1 MRGKTPVEDLLF
13 DPEIEKTARK
23 NNSKN
28 KRKKKQAKQRQ
39 QQEGTSVSIS
49 STSSIAEE
57 IMTEQVDPPE
67 GNAMPCHNSPRRLAH
82 LARPR
87 AGARQTEMKTGYLQL
102 LYANPFAGLPHEDP
116 YNHLVKFY
124 EIAGSLGATEAE
136 EESVF
141 QRGFPHS
148 LIGKAKEWY
157 LDQPNQVMTNWNT
170 LEEKFLERFF
180 PHHKFM
186 EAKTSIA
193 VFAQGTTETLN
204 EAWERY
210 KSMLR
215 KCPNHGFDE
224 LTQIHIFRNGL
235 LQQTKL
241 LLDATAGGSLLSLS
255 AEDATA
261 IIEKMAL
268 SDGHGDYNRNP
279 SQRKPGVLE
288 LDTSDAVLAQNKLL
302 TNTVDQ
308 LSKQMSRMIN
318 LQEESSKAKQ
328 VAYCE
333 LCTGDHPTGH
343 CPPTN
348 EEVNFMG
355 NQQRQGQ
362 YQNNTGYQRG
372 DNSNYGQGW
381 RQDVGTSNKQRQF
394 ESYTQPSPMQTQI
407 SKMGEGISK
416 LMEMMK
422 ESNQQN
428 MQYQRSNDAVLR
440 NVETQLQQNQ
450 QYQRNS
456 DAAQRNLE
464 TQLGQLAKQIANNNS
479 QGGSFTANT
488 EANPKDCKSIK
499 TRSGI
504 EIGKGIGDN
513 LVKEKAV
520 VEAREK
526 EEKKCETEE
535 KNKGV
540 LVENEKNEKEEKN
553 ECEGEVSEE
562 RESSDLKSK
571 EKKSIQKSPPVQHLP
586 YPHAQSKKDKERQYV
601 RFLDIFKRLQINI
614 PFAEALEQ
622 MPTYAKFMKEI
633 LTKKRKYND
642 DEVIQLD
649 ASCSA
654 IIQRT
659 LPTKE
664 KDPGRVTL
672 PVTIGNVNVGKALID
687 LGSSINLIPLSV
699 VERIGGLDI
708 TRTRMTLQLAD
719 KSITHPSGIAE
730 DVLVK
735 VDKFMFP
742 IDFVVMDIKED
753 DDVPLILG
761 RGFMKTARM
770 MIDIDDG
777 IMKVR
782 VQDEEVSFNL
792 WEAMKHPKEK
802 DSCFKLDATEEA
814 ILDVRKQ
821 AHSPSSLE
829 QALTDAFEELDSDKE
844 KEIEECLKEL
854 DALEEVSPLEAN
866 IEELKGE
873 SEPVKVKLEL
883 KTLPSHLKYVFLE
896 EGDSKPVIISS
907 SLSMTEEKSLIQ
919 VLKANKEAIGWTLSD
934 LKGISPSYCMHNIM
948 MEDDYKPVAQ
958 PQRRLNPIMKE
969 VVRKEVVKLLE
980 AGMIYPISDSAWVSP
995 VQVVPKKG
1003 GMTVITNDKNEL
1015 IPTRTVTGWRMCIDY
1030 RRLNKAT
1037 RKDHFPLP
1045 FMDQM
1050 LERLSG
1056 QEFYCFLDGYSGY
1069 NQITV
1074 NPEDHEKT
1082 AFTCPFGVFAYRRM
1096 PFGLCN
1102 APATFQRCMQAIFS
1116 DLIEKCI
1123 EVFMDDFSVFGPSFA
1138 HCLNNLDTVLKRCVE
1153 TNLVLNWEKCHFM
1166 VTEGIVLGHK
1176 ISSRGIEVDKAKV
1189 DVIEKLPPPVNVKGI
1204 RSFLGH
1210 AGFYRR
1216 FIKDFSK
1223 IAKPLSN
1230 LLNKDKSFNFD
1241 NACLLAFEE
1250 LKKQLVTAPIII
1262 APDWTLEFELMCD
1275 ASDYAVGAVLG
1286 QRKNKIFHAIHY
1298 ASKVLND
1305 AQINYATTEKELLAI
1320 VYALEKFRSYLIGSK
1335 IVVYTDHAAIKYL
1348 ITKSDSKPRLI
1359 RWMLLLQEFDLEI
1372 RDKKGTENLVAD
1384 HLSRLVNNE
1393 VTEHE
1398 REVLEE
1404 FPDEQLLM
1412 VQERPWFADLAN
1424 YKASGL
1430 IPDDFNWHQKKKF
1443 LCEANHYVWDDP
1455 YLFKIGAD
1463 NLLRRCVT
1471 KEEATSIMWHCHN
1484 SPYGGH
1490 YNGERTAAKV
1500 LQSGFFWPT
1509 IFKDTYEYAQRCDNC
1524 QRTGGIS
1531 RRNEMPLQN
1540 IHVVE
1545 VFDCWGIDFVGS
1557 FPSSFSNEYI
1567 LVAVD
1572 YVSKWVEAI
1581 ASPKADGKTVV
1592 KFLKKNIFTRFGT
1605 PRVLISDGGSHFCN
1619 SQLAKAL
1626 EHYGVKHKVASPYH
1640 PQTNGQAEV
1649 SNREIKKILEKT
1661 VSASRKDWSMK
1672 LDEALW
1678 AYRTAFKS
1686 PIGLTPFQMIYGKS
1700 CHLPVELEHKA
1711 YWALKFLNFDET
1723 QSGEKRKLQMQEL
1736 EEMRSQAYES
1746 FRIYKE
1752 KIKSYH
1758 DKRIVNKE
1766 FKPGQM
1772 VLLFN
1777 SRLKLFPEKL
1787 KSKWSGPF
1795 KIHEV
1800 KPFGAVVLEDP
1811 MTKDKWTVNGQ
1822 RLKLYFGGE
1831 FDRFTTKIPLTDP

>member
-1 MRGKTPVEDLLF
+1 MRGKTPVENLLF

-28 KRKKKQAKQRQ
+28 KRKKRQAKQRQ

-57 IMTEQVDPPE
+57 IMTEQVNPPE

-157 LDQPNQVMTNWNT
+157 LDQPNQIMTNWNT

-328 VAYCE
+328 VACCE
-333 LCTGDHPTGH
+333 LCTCDHPTGH

-372 DNSNYGQGW
+372 DNSNYGQGG

-422 ESNQQN
+422 ESSQQN

-526 EEKKCETEE
+526 EEKKCEKEE

-540 LVENEKNEKEEKN
+540 LVEKEKN

-571 EKKSIQKSPPVQHLP
+571 EKKNIQKSPPVQHLP
-586 YPHAQSKKDKERQYV
+586 YPHAQSKKDKDRQYV

-654 IIQRT
+654 VIQRT

-814 ILDVRKQ
+814 ILDARKQ

-866 IEELKGE
+866 IEELKEE

-1015 IPTRTVTGWRMCIDY
+1015 IPSRTVTGWRMCIDY

-1241 NACLLAFEE
+1241 HDCLTAFND
-1250 LKKQLVTAPIII
+1250 LKERLTTAPIII
-1262 APDWTLEFELMCD
+1262 APDWTIDFELMCD

-1404 FPDEQLLM
+1404 FPDEKLLM

-1424 YKASGL
+1424 YKVSGL
-1430 IPDDFNWHQKKKF
+1430 IPDDFNWHQKKRF
-1443 LCEANHYVWDDP
+1443 IREADRYVWDDP

-1463 NLLRRCVT
+1463 HLLRRCVT
-1471 KEEATSIMWHCHN
+1471 REEATSILWHCHN

-1500 LQSGFFWPT
+1500 LQSGFYWPT
-1509 IFKDTYEYAQRCDNC
+1509 LFKDAHEHAQRCDNC

-1531 RRNEMPLQN
+1531 KRNEMPLQN
-1540 IHVVE
+1540 ILVVE
-1545 VFDCWGIDFVGS
+1545 VFDCWGIDFVGP

-1581 ASPKADGKTVV
+1581 ASPKADGKTVI

-1649 SNREIKKILEKT
+1649 SNREIKRILEKT
-1661 VSASRKDWSMK
+1661 VSTSRKDWSLK

-1686 PIGLTPFQMIYGKS
+1686 PIGLTPFQMVYGKS

-1711 YWALKFLNFDET
+1711 YWALKFLNFDPSL
-1723 QSGEKRKLQMQEL
+1723 SGEERKLQLHEL
-1736 EEMRSQAYES
+1736 EEMRAQAYES
-1746 FRIYKE
+1746 SKLYKE
-1752 KIKSYH
+1752 KVKNYH
-1758 DKRIVNKE
+1758 DKRIRVKN
-1766 FKPGQM
+1766 FKPGQQ

-1777 SRLKLFPEKL
+1777 SRLKLFPGKL

-1795 KIHEV
+1795 IIKEV
-1800 KPFGAVVLEDP
+1800 KPYGAIELEDP
-1811 MTKDKWTVNGQ
+1811 MTKDRWTVNGQ

-1831 FDRFTTKIPLTDP
+1831 FDRFTTKIPLSDP

>member
-1 MRGKTPVEDLLF
+1 M
-13 DPEIEKTARK
+13 
-23 NNSKN
+23 SKL
-28 KRKKKQAKQRQ
+28 
-39 QQEGTSVSIS
+39 
-49 STSSIAEE
+49 
-57 IMTEQVDPPE
+57 MT
-67 GNAMPCHNSPRRLAH
+67 
-82 LARPR
+82 
-87 AGARQTEMKTGYLQL
+87 
-102 LYANPFAGLPHEDP
+102 
-116 YNHLVKFY
+116 
-124 EIAGSLGATEAE
+124 
-136 EESVF
+136 
-141 QRGFPHS
+141 
-148 LIGKAKEWY
+148 
-157 LDQPNQVMTNWNT
+157 
-170 LEEKFLERFF
+170 
-180 PHHKFM
+180 
-186 EAKTSIA
+186 
-193 VFAQGTTETLN
+193 
-204 EAWERY
+204 
-210 KSMLR
+210 
-215 KCPNHGFDE
+215 
-224 LTQIHIFRNGL
+224 
-235 LQQTKL
+235 
-241 LLDATAGGSLLSLS
+241 
-255 AEDATA
+255 
-261 IIEKMAL
+261 
-268 SDGHGDYNRNP
+268 
-279 SQRKPGVLE
+279 
-288 LDTSDAVLAQNKLL
+288 
-302 TNTVDQ
+302 
-308 LSKQMSRMIN
+308 
-318 LQEESSKAKQ
+318 LQEVSTKAKQ
-328 VAYCE
+328 VAACE

-343 CPPTN
+343 CPPSN

-355 NQQRQGQ
+355 AQQRQGQ
-362 YQNNTGYQRG
+362 YQNTGYQRG
-372 DNSNYGQGW
+372 NNSNYGQGW
-381 RQDVGTSNKQRQF
+381 RQDVGSSNRQRQY
-394 ESYTQPSPMQTQI
+394 ENYSQPPPQQSQQANLEETLKSFMEMQT
-407 SKMGEGISK
+407 KH
-416 LMEMMK
+416 
-422 ESNQQN
+422 NQQQHQQ
-428 MQYQRSNDAVLR
+428 MQTYQRGNDAVLR
-440 NVETQLQQNQ
+440 N
-450 QYQRNS
+450 
-456 DAAQRNLE
+456 LE
-464 TQLGQLAKQIANNNS
+464 TQIGQIAREMANNKN
-479 QGGSFTANT
+479 QGGSFAANT
-488 EANPKDCKSIK
+488 EPNPKEQCKSVT
-499 TRSGI
+499 TRSGK
-504 EIGKGIGDN
+504 EVGKGIGDN
-513 LVKEKAV
+513 LNTEEEVLTRKEKEGDL
-520 VEAREK
+520 VEES
-526 EEKKCETEE
+526 E
-535 KNKGV
+535 KGV
-540 LVENEKNEKEEKN
+540 EENNEGDLVENQKNEKNEKEE
-553 ECEGEVSEE
+553 ELEGEVSEE
-562 RESSDLKSK
+562 KRKKKQKARE
-571 EKKSIQKSPPVQHLP
+571 EKSIQKNPPVQHLP
-586 YPHAQSKKDKERQYV
+586 YPHAPSKKDKERQYA
-601 RFLDIFKRLQINI
+601 RFLDIFKRLHINI

-633 LTKKRKYND
+633 LTKKRKFDD

-699 VERIGGLDI
+699 IKRIGGLDV

-719 KSITHPSGIAE
+719 KSITRPSGMAE

-742 IDFVVMDIKED
+742 IDFVVMDIEED

-761 RGFMKTARM
+761 RPFMKTARM

-777 IMKVR
+777 VMKVR

-792 WEAMKHPKEK
+792 WEAIKHPNEK
-802 DSCFKLDATEEA
+802 DICFKLDATDEA

-821 AHSPSSLE
+821 AHQPSSLE
-829 QALTDAFEELDSDKE
+829 QALTESFEALDPE
-844 KEIEECLKEL
+844 KEEEVESFLKQL
-854 DALEEVSPLEAN
+854 DALKEVTPLEAK
-866 IEELKGE
+866 IEELKNNERPGE
-873 SEPVKVKLEL
+873 VKLEL
-883 KTLPSHLKYVFLE
+883 KTLPSHLKYAFLE
-896 EGDSKPVIISS
+896 EEEKKPVIISN
-907 SLSMTEEKSLIQ
+907 SLSADEEKSLIQ
-919 VLKANKEAIGWTLSD
+919 ILKENKEAIGWSLSD
-934 LKGISPSYCMHNIM
+934 LKGISPSYCMYNIM

-958 PQRRLNPIMKE
+958 PQRRLNPTMKE
-969 VVRKEVVKLLE
+969 VVRKE
-980 AGMIYPISDSAWVSP
+980 
-995 VQVVPKKG
+995 VVPKKG

-1015 IPTRTVTGWRMCIDY
+1015 IPSRTVTGWRMCIDY

-1069 NQITV
+1069 NQISV

-1123 EVFMDDFSVFGPSFA
+1123 EVFMDDFSVFGPSFQ
-1138 HCLNNLDTVLKRCVE
+1138 HCLKNLDTVLKRCVE

-1176 ISSRGIEVDKAKV
+1176 ISSKGIEVDKAKV
-1189 DVIEKLPPPVNVKGI
+1189 EVIEKLPPPVNVKGI

-1230 LLNKDKSFNFD
+1230 LLNKGTSFKID
-1241 NACLLAFEE
+1241 DECLPAFNE
-1250 LKKQLVTAPIII
+1250 LKERLVTAPIII

-1305 AQINYATTEKELLAI
+1305 AQVNYATTEKELLAI

-1348 ITKSDSKPRLI
+1348 ITKADSKPRLI

-1372 RDKKGTENLVAD
+1372 KDKKGTENLVAD
-1384 HLSRLVNNE
+1384 HLSRLVNTE
-1393 VTEHE
+1393 VTKHE

-1404 FPDEQLLM
+1404 FPDEKLLM
-1412 VQERPWFADLAN
+1412 VQERPWFADMAN
-1424 YKASGL
+1424 FKVFGL
-1430 IPDDFNWHQKKKF
+1430 IPDDLNWHQKKKF
-1443 LCEANHYVWDDP
+1443 LREANKYVWDDP

-1471 KEEATSIMWHCHN
+1471 KEEAISIVWHCHN

-1509 IFKDTYEYAQRCDNC
+1509 LFKDTYEYVQKCDSC

-1531 RRNEMPLQN
+1531 KRNEMPLQN
-1540 IHVVE
+1540 IFVVE
-1545 VFDCWGIDFVGS
+1545 VFDCWGIDFVGP

-1572 YVSKWVEAI
+1572 YVSKWVEAV
-1581 ASPKADGKTVV
+1581 ASPKADGKTVI

-1626 EHYGVKHKVASPYH
+1626 EHYGVRHKVASPYH

-1661 VSASRKDWSMK
+1661 VSASRKDWSLK

-1686 PIGLTPFQMIYGKS
+1686 PIGLTPFQMVYGKS

-1711 YWALKFLNFDET
+1711 YWALKFLNFDEN
-1723 QSGEKRKLQMQEL
+1723 QSGEKRKIQMQQL
-1736 EEMRSQAYES
+1736 EEMRHQAYES
-1746 FRIYKE
+1746 SKLYKE
-1752 KIKSYH
+1752 KMKSYH
-1758 DKRIVNKE
+1758 DKRLLNKN
-1766 FKPGQM
+1766 FRPGQM

-1777 SRLKLFPEKL
+1777 SSRVRR
-1787 KSKWSGPF
+1787 SS
-1795 KIHEV
+1795 
-1800 KPFGAVVLEDP
+1800 
-1811 MTKDKWTVNGQ
+1811 N
-1822 RLKLYFGGE
+1822 
-1831 FDRFTTKIPLTDP
+1831 

>member
-1 MRGKTPVEDLLF
+1 MRGKISAENLLF
-13 DPEIEKTARK
+13 DPEIERTARR
-23 NNSKN
+23 NNSQRK
-28 KRKKKQAKQRQ
+28 KRKQLAKQKRL
-39 QQEGTSVSIS
+39 QEENSASIS

-57 IMTEQVDPPE
+57 MAEDPPRNE
-67 GNAMPCHNSPRRLAH
+67 GAGMRPCHNSPRRLAH
-82 LARPR
+82 LARPPR
-87 AGARQTEMKTGYLQL
+87 GARQTEMKTGLLQL
-102 LYANPFAGLPHEDP
+102 LYANPFTGLSHEDP

-124 EIAGSLGATEAE
+124 EIAGSLGAPEAE
-136 EESVF
+136 EEAVF
-141 QRGFPHS
+141 MRMFPHS
-148 LIGKAKEWY
+148 LIGKAKDWY
-157 LDQPNQVMTNWNT
+157 LDLPAQVMTNWNT
-170 LEEKFLERFF
+170 LEEKFLDRFF

-186 EAKTSIA
+186 ESKTSIA
-193 VFAQGTTETLN
+193 VFSQGSNETLC
-204 EAWERY
+204 EAWDRY
-210 KSMLR
+210 KAMLR

-235 LQQTKL
+235 LQDSKL

-255 AEDATA
+255 AADATT
-261 IIEKMAL
+261 IIEKMSL
-268 SDGHGDYNRNP
+268 SDRQ
-279 SQRKPGVLE
+279 SERSKTQRKPGILE
-288 LDTSDAVLAQNKLL
+288 LDPSDAVLAQNKLL
-302 TNTVDQ
+302 TNTVEE
-308 LSKQMSRMIN
+308 LSKQMSKLMT
-318 LQEESSKAKQ
+318 LQEGSGKAKQ
-328 VAYCE
+328 VASCE
-333 LCTGDHPTGH
+333 LCTGNHPTGH
-343 CPPTN
+343 CPPSH
-348 EEVNFMG
+348 EEVNFMA
-355 NQQRQGQ
+355 NQQRQSQ
-362 YQNNTGYQRG
+362 YPNNAGYQRG
-372 DNSNYGQGW
+372 NNSNYGQGW
-381 RQDVGTSNKQRQF
+381 KQDGGSANRQRQY
-394 ESYTQPSPMQTQI
+394 ESYSQPPVQQTQNSNLEEALRSFIEMQTKQ
-407 SKMGEGISK
+407 
-416 LMEMMK
+416 
-422 ESNQQN
+422 NQQQN
-428 MQYQRSNDAVLR
+428 VMNQQQNQFVQETQVYQRGNDAVLR
-440 NVETQLQQNQ
+440 N
-450 QYQRNS
+450 
-456 DAAQRNLE
+456 LE
-464 TQLGQLAKQIANNNS
+464 TQIGQIAKEMANNKN
-479 QGGSFTANT
+479 QGGSFAANT
-488 EANPKDCKSIK
+488 EPNPKEQCKSIT
-499 TRSGI
+499 TRSGK
-504 EIGKGIGDN
+504 EVGKGIGDN
-513 LVKEKAV
+513 L
-520 VEAREK
+520 RK
-526 EEKKCETEE
+526 EEEVMRRADKEEEGESENEAE
-535 KNKGV
+535 KNKKED
-540 LVENEKNEKEEKN
+540 LVEKEKNEKTEKN
-553 ECEGEVSEE
+553 GKNAEKGEKEVEV
-562 RESSDLKSK
+562 RK
-571 EKKSIQKSPPVQHLP
+571 EKNSLPQHLP
-586 YPHAQSKKDKERQYV
+586 YPHAPSKKDKERQYA
-601 RFLDIFKRLQINI
+601 RFMDIFKRLQINI
-614 PFAEALEQ
+614 PFSEALEQ

-633 LTKKRKYND
+633 LTKKRRYND

-699 VERIGGLDI
+699 IKRVGGLDI

-719 KSITHPSGIAE
+719 KSITRPSGMAE

-742 IDFVVMDIKED
+742 IDFVVMDIEED

-761 RGFMKTARM
+761 RPFMKTARM

-777 IMKVR
+777 VMKVR

-792 WEAMKHPKEK
+792 WEAMKHPHEK
-802 DSCFKLDATEEA
+802 DMCFKLDATEEA

-821 AHSPSSLE
+821 AHQPSSLE
-829 QALTDAFEELDSDKE
+829 QALTESFEALDPE
-844 KEIEECLKEL
+844 KEEEVESFLKQL
-854 DALEEVSPLEAN
+854 DALKEVTPLEAK
-866 IEELKGE
+866 IEELKNEERPGE
-873 SEPVKVKLEL
+873 VKLEL
-883 KTLPSHLKYVFLE
+883 KTLPSHLKYAFLE
-896 EGDSKPVIISS
+896 EEEKKPVIISN
-907 SLSMTEEKSLIQ
+907 SLSANEEKSLIQ
-919 VLKANKEAIGWTLSD
+919 ILKENKEAIGWSLSD

-958 PQRRLNPIMKE
+958 PQRRLNPTMKE

-980 AGMIYPISDSAWVSP
+980 AGMIYPISDSTWVSP

-1015 IPTRTVTGWRMCIDY
+1015 IPSRTVTGWRMCIDY

-1056 QEFYCFLDGYSGY
+1056 QKFYCFLDGYSGY
-1069 NQITV
+1069 NQISV

-1123 EVFMDDFSVFGPSFA
+1123 EVFMDDFSVFGPSFQ
-1138 HCLNNLDTVLKRCVE
+1138 HCLKNLDTVLKRCVE

-1176 ISSRGIEVDKAKV
+1176 ISSRGIEVDRAKV
-1189 DVIEKLPPPVNVKGI
+1189 EVIEKLPPPVNVKGI

-1230 LLNKDKSFNFD
+1230 LLNKGTSFTFD
-1241 NACLLAFEE
+1241 DECLIAFTE
-1250 LKKQLVTAPIII
+1250 LKERLVTAPIII
-1262 APDWTLEFELMCD
+1262 APDWKLEFELMCD

-1286 QRKNKIFHAIHY
+1286 QRKNKTFHVIHY

-1305 AQINYATTEKELLAI
+1305 AQVNYATTEKELLAI
-1320 VYALEKFRSYLIGSK
+1320 VYAFEKFRSYLIGSK

-1348 ITKSDSKPRLI
+1348 ITKADSKPRLI

-1372 RDKKGTENLVAD
+1372 KDKKGTENLVAD

-1393 VTEHE
+1393 VTKHE

-1404 FPDEQLLM
+1404 FPDEKLLM
-1412 VQERPWFADLAN
+1412 VQERPWFADMAN
-1424 YKASGL
+1424 FKASGL

-1443 LCEANHYVWDDP
+1443 LREANQYVWDDP

-1490 YNGERTAAKV
+1490 YNGERTAAKI
-1500 LQSGFFWPT
+1500 LQSGFFWPSL
-1509 IFKDTYEYAQRCDNC
+1509 FKDTYEHARRCDNC
-1524 QRTGGIS
+1524 QRIGGIS

-1540 IHVVE
+1540 MHVVE
-1545 VFDCWGIDFVGS
+1545 VFDCWGIDFVGP

-1581 ASPKADGKTVV
+1581 ASPKADGKTVI
-1592 KFLKKNIFTRFGT
+1592 KFLKRNIFTRFGT

-1661 VSASRKDWSMK
+1661 VSASRKDWSLK

-1678 AYRTAFKS
+1678 AYRTAFKA
-1686 PIGLTPFQMIYGKS
+1686 PIGLTPFQMVYGKA

-1711 YWALKFLNFDET
+1711 YWALKFLNFDES
-1723 QSGEKRKLQMQEL
+1723 QAGEQRKVQLQQLDEL
-1736 EEMRSQAYES
+1736 RCQAYES
-1746 FRIYKE
+1746 SKLYKE
-1752 KIKSYH
+1752 KVKSYH
-1758 DKRIVNKE
+1758 DKRLVNKE
-1766 FKPGQM
+1766 FRPGQM

-1777 SRLKLFPEKL
+1777 SRLKLFPGKL

-1795 KIHEV
+1795 KIREV
-1800 KPFGAVVLEDP
+1800 KPYGAVVLEDP
-1811 MTKDKWTVNGQ
+1811 ATNATWTVNGQ

-1831 FDRFTTKIPLTDP
+1831 FDRVTTKIPLSDP